1 MKLLLLSTSPTVEQ
15 SQALAALVGKGLEEI
30 KAAYIENAYDVY
42 NDEASLIE
50 GREELKNKGYDIEL
64 VDLRD
69 WRKDRKGLFEKLA
82 SKDVFLLTG
91 GNPYYLRSLMKES
104 GADEIITELVKQG
117 KVYAGASAAAV
128 VAGPTLRFFDELDN
142 PIEAS
147 ELIWDGLN
155 LTQTVV
161 IPHVDDKD
169 FGEGCR
175 KAGEQLKQAGY
186 RTQSLTNSQALII
199 NGHEQ
204 QVV

>member
-1 MKLLLLSTSPTVEQ
+1 MKLLLLSTAPTIEQ
-15 SQALAALVGKGLEEI
+15 SQALAGLVGKGLKDI
-30 KAAYIENAYDVY
+30 KVAYIENAYDVY
-42 NDEASLIE
+42 NDQASLLA
-50 GREELKNKGYDIEL
+50 GREELKNKGYDLEL
-64 VDLRD
+64 VDLRV
-69 WRKDRKGLFEKLA
+69 WRNDRQGLFEKLA

-91 GNPYYLRSLMKES
+91 GNPYYLRSLMRES

-128 VAGPTLRFFDELDN
+128 VAGPTLRFFDKLDDPN
-142 PIEAS
+142 EAS

-161 IPHVDDKD
+161 IPHIDDKD

-186 RTQSLTNSQALII
+186 RTQSLTNSQALLI
-199 NGHEQ
+199 NGDEQ
-204 QVV
+204 QVI